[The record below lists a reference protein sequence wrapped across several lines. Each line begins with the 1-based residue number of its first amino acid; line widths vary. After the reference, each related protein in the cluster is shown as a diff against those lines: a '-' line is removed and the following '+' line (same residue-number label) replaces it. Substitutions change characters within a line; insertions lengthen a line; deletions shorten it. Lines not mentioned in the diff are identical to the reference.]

1 MEKSNVENRILILI
15 IIFVF
20 ISTLLWA
27 RLFFLSVMR
36 HDYYL
41 ARTSNNL
48 ADPGISGRGSIFL
61 TDKDSLPYAVALN
74 REFPLI
80 YAVPKSIKDPQVTA
94 KKLAPILELDENFL
108 IEKLSRSDDPYE
120 VLKRKVSDETIVQI
134 QVLGEE
140 GINVEE
146 EVLRYYPTVGLLD
159 HLIGFLGFDKN
170 GALAGQYGL
179 EEYYD
184 EKLRGKP
191 GGGRGEDLILTID
204 SSIQSEAAAL
214 IENAVTKWQ
223 GTAGSIIVM
232 EPKTGEIIAMSLY
245 PGFDANNYSA
255 VKDRSIFINS
265 MVQGLFEPGSI
276 FKPLTMA
283 IGIEIGAVTP
293 TTQYYDS
300 GEVRIGSYVIKNSTE
315 KNYGYQTMTD
325 VLEKSLNTG
334 AIFVEQKV
342 PKDAFL
348 KYLKDF
354 ELDKKTYIDLPEA
367 RGNLANLET
376 GRDINY
382 ATASFGQGVAF
393 TPIEFLRAIN
403 IIANSGRLVQPHI
416 VKRIINPDG
425 RVTEISSVEGKQVI
439 SSETSAKL
447 TSMMIKAVENGSGR
461 SAKIL
466 GYNIAGKTG
475 TAQVPNFDKPGYS
488 DETIHSFVGFAPAYS
503 PRFIALIKI
512 DKPRGVRFAE
522 STSVPVFHDL
532 AQFIFSYWKIP
543 PDQPVQ

>member
-159 HLIGFLGFDKN
+159 HLIGFLGFDK
-170 GALAGQYGL
+170 
-179 EEYYD
+179 
-184 EKLRGKP
+184 KLRGKP

-255 VKDRSIFINS
+255 VKDRSILINS

-300 GEVRIGSYVIKNSTE
+300 GEVRIGSYVIKNST
-315 KNYGYQTMTD
+315 
-325 VLEKSLNTG
+325 
-334 AIFVEQKV
+334 
-342 PKDAFL
+342 
-348 KYLKDF
+348 
-354 ELDKKTYIDLPEA
+354 
-367 RGNLANLET
+367 
-376 GRDINY
+376 
-382 ATASFGQGVAF
+382 
-393 TPIEFLRAIN
+393 
-403 IIANSGRLVQPHI
+403 
-416 VKRIINPDG
+416 
-425 RVTEISSVEGKQVI
+425 
-439 SSETSAKL
+439 
-447 TSMMIKAVENGSGR
+447 
-461 SAKIL
+461 
-466 GYNIAGKTG
+466 
-475 TAQVPNFDKPGYS
+475 
-488 DETIHSFVGFAPAYS
+488 
-503 PRFIALIKI
+503 
-512 DKPRGVRFAE
+512 
-522 STSVPVFHDL
+522 
-532 AQFIFSYWKIP
+532 
-543 PDQPVQ
+543 